1 MGNCV
6 HQMYRLSR
14 FAENLKS
21 ADMLNVQ
28 NCTNLVGNYVRWMY
42 GMSKY
47 AKKFNIKN
55 QANSTRNCVHQMYG
69 LSRFAKKN

>member
-1 MGNCV
+1 
-6 HQMYRLSR
+6 MYRLSR

-28 NCTNLVGNYVRWMY
+28 NCTNSVGNYVRWMY

-47 AKKFNIKN
+47 AENLNIKN
-55 QANSTRNCVHQMYG
+55 
-69 LSRFAKKN
+69 